1 MDFGIIG
8 YGNIGSLISKN
19 LEDIGFLDENN
30 LNVSSRSLNKLENL
44 SSNINIY
51 EHNGN
56 LAENSDVVFIS
67 VKSPDLIKV
76 IEEIAPFMD
85 NETYLVHSSAG
96 ISFDDIANVYDG
108 EVSCVIPSIAS
119 EANPEKQKTGISIFH
134 HNENVS
140 DENRKMIEE
149 LFSRFSNVIV
159 TDSYDDLEALTIA
172 TSCMPAFIA
181 FATSLFAEELSKSS
195 SLNYDDIYRYLNETN
210 ASTANLLNNGLFT
223 SDEIIGKVTTKNG
236 ITQKGLDYLSMELP
250 TILNNLI
257 KNL

>member
-8 YGNIGSLISKN
+8 YGNIGSMISKN
-19 LEDIGFLDENN
+19 LEDIGFLEENS
-30 LNVSSRSLNKLENL
+30 LNVSSRSSERLENL
-44 SSNINIY
+44 SDKVNVY
-51 EHNGN
+51 EHNGQ

-76 IEEIAPFMD
+76 IEEIVPFID
-85 NETYLVHSSAG
+85 DETYLVHSSAG

-119 EANPEKQKTGISIFH
+119 EANPERQKTGISIFH
-134 HNENVS
+134 HNGNVS
-140 DENRKMIEE
+140 DENRKMIED
-149 LFSRFSNVIV
+149 LFSRFSNVIA

-181 FATSLFAEELSKSS
+181 LVTSMFAEELSKSS
-195 SLNYDDIYRYLNETN
+195 SLDYDDIYSYLNETN
-210 ASTANLLNNGLFT
+210 ASTANLLNTGLFT
-223 SDEIIGKVTTKNG
+223 GDELIGKVATKNG
-236 ITQKGLDYLSMELP
+236 ITQRGLDYLSMELP
-250 TILNNLI
+250 TVFNNLI